1 MINETSQKLFE
12 ELDAILESE
21 RQALL
26 SGKLD
31 EIGLLLE
38 RKERAI
44 ENISVLED
52 LNSSDFT
59 ALTGK
64 MKRNQVLL
72 DSALEGI
79 RSVASRLAELRR
91 VKRSLDTYT
100 STGKKQSIDIGDAG
114 KVEKR
119 A

>member
-1 MINETSQKLFE
+1 MINEPSQQLFE

-21 RQALL
+21 KQALL

-31 EIGLLLE
+31 EIGALLE
-38 RKERAI
+38 RKEQAI
-44 ENISVLED
+44 EKLSILEHLD
-52 LNSSDFT
+52 STTFT
-59 ALTGK
+59 ILTGK

-79 RSVASRLAELRR
+79 RSVAGRLAELRR

-100 STGKKQSIDIGDAG
+100 SNGKKQSIDIGDAG
-114 KVEKR
+114 KIEKR